1 MFGMTVIILWLDT
14 DYVALKTF
22 LNVSK
27 ALFIFFVLQSEDDRT
42 YFMRIVMRIKGEN
55 VGNSCMCK

>member
-1 MFGMTVIILWLDT
+1 MTVIILWLDT

-27 ALFIFFVLQSEDDRT
+27 ALFIFLF
-42 YFMRIVMRIKGEN
+42 
-55 VGNSCMCK
+55 CKVKMTEPTS

>member
-22 LNVSK
+22 LDVSK
-27 ALFIFFVLQSEDDRT
+27 ALFIYFFVLQNEDDRT
-42 YFMRIVMRIKGEN
+42 YFMSKLIHVMHVE
-55 VGNSCMCK
+55 

>member
-42 YFMRIVMRIKGEN
+42 YFMSKLIHVMHSE
-55 VGNSCMCK
+55 